1 VKKTYILLLT
11 TILLILTACDD
22 NNHDNSNKEN
32 LVQKDLN
39 NKTKAEKEAI
49 EKENNTFVLSYNN
62 DSNYSIYINN
72 KNIEIDNLDK
82 EIVVLNFF
90 SSWCKPCK
98 GQIPYISD
106 LKKKYDNKI
115 FVAGILVN
123 DDISKE
129 NLETFISKFGINY
142 FISNSSVNDN
152 FAKIIVK
159 KLNIDENFPI
169 PLTVLF
175 KNGRYYSHYEG
186 AVPIEMLNHDIKNAM
201 GEK

>member
-1 VKKTYILLLT
+1 MKKTYILLLT